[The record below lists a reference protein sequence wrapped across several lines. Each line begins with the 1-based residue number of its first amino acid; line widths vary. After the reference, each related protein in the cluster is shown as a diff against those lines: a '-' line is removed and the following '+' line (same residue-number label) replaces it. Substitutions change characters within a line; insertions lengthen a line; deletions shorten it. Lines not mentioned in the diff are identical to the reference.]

1 MNRFA
6 EEKWKNRFTTAA
18 KENYNEMGLLTFSVV
33 FYTLK
38 NGQQA
43 VDMYVYSSCSGVIRS
58 LSQVFSHDNVSEL
71 LGIPCKSFRKMHED
85 RPPKLCETWSRIS
98 RQYAPVPEPDQ
109 LQERELTIEL
119 NPDGFP
125 IAPDPASLEKTTK
138 ADLETLYR
146 RYITSHYCK
155 LSKMHFSMT
164 RSEC

>member
-1 MNRFA
+1 MITFRSSWEFHANR
-6 EEKWKNRFTTAA
+6 
-18 KENYNEMGLLTFSVV
+18 
-33 FYTLK
+33 
-38 NGQQA
+38 
-43 VDMYVYSSCSGVIRS
+43 SGKCMKI
-58 LSQVFSHDNVSEL
+58 
-71 LGIPCKSFRKMHED
+71 

-155 LSKMHFSMT
+155 LSKMHFQYDK
-164 RSEC
+164 E